1 MNNINHG
8 GVAINI
14 ENTTPHKQIPLT
26 ISLQAIAVWA
36 TLQKAITVRFLIY
49 LHQRHTTRTYFSAHC
64 PVTAGGISMRI
75 ADNGATGGGSATEAQ
90 SLCLLN
96 GSSTYLHPA
105 TGSVSSIDISFSDPS
120 LFLDFTLQVLRRTCH
135 VKCQTSRAGY

>member
-1 MNNINHG
+1 MVELQLILKTQPHINRFHLLS
-8 GVAINI
+8 ACR
-14 ENTTPHKQIPLT
+14 PLLSEPLCT
-26 ISLQAIAVWA
+26 KLLPYVSLFISIKDIQQYRLS
-36 TLQKAITVRFLIY
+36 
-49 LHQRHTTRTYFSAHC
+49 RTYFSAHC
-64 PVTAGGISMRI
+64 PVTAGGISMLI

-105 TGSVSSIDISFSDPS
+105 TGSLSSIDISISDPS
-120 LFLDFTLQVLRRTCH
+120 LFLDFTWQVLRRTCH